1 MVPTMSAFSREQV
14 TQLSQSQS
22 EPKWALEKRLEA
34 FAAIENLPLP
44 KLEKTNIDRWNFSQF
59 QLHQVDATFS
69 QPDQLPDEVNR
80 LFLEDHSNILVQKN
94 DAVVY
99 QTQKTLQQGVIFT
112 SFANAFQQ
120 HETLLKK
127 YLFQQETAHR
137 ISAIH
142 QTFMQGGVFVYV
154 PRNVTVELPLQTV
167 FWLAGEEAAMF
178 PHILVVAEENS
189 RVEIVANFLDT
200 DASAALSNS
209 VIETYVGQGAKVQ
222 IATVSQFG
230 DSVVDVM
237 DRFAQVGRDG
247 DMEWIVADL
256 SDGRIISKSTTN
268 LEGTGGHV
276 DVKSVAFGANEMR
289 SNITSE
295 IFHFGTHTTSDIQ
308 ARSVMKDKATSILN
322 SITKIEKGASK
333 SDGQQ
338 TGKVLMLDPEA
349 RGDANPILLIDE
361 NDVTAGHAASVGRI
375 DPLTLFYLMSRGISK
390 NEASKLIIRGFL
402 DTVIA
407 DIPSAALRASI
418 HETIEG
424 KFTS

>member
-1 MVPTMSAFSREQV
+1 MSVFSREQI
-14 TQLSQSQS
+14 TQLSQSQN

-34 FAAIENLPLP
+34 FSAIDSLPLP
-44 KLEKTNIDRWNFSQF
+44 KLEKTNIDRWNFSEF
-59 QLHQVDATFS
+59 QLYQASEKFE
-69 QPDQLPDEVNR
+69 QAEELPDAVSR
-80 LFLEDHSNILVQKN
+80 LILEESNVLVQKN
-94 DAVVY
+94 DAAVY
-99 QTQKTLQQGVIFT
+99 QTEKALDQGVIFT
-112 SFANAFQQ
+112 SLQTAYKQ

-127 YLFQQETAHR
+127 YLFRQDTTDRVA
-137 ISAIH
+137 AIH
-142 QTFMQGGVFVYV
+142 QAFTQGGAFIYV
-154 PRNVTVELPLQTV
+154 PRNVSIKLPLQAV
-167 FWLAGEEAAMF
+167 FWLDGKNAGMF
-178 PHILVVAEENS
+178 PHVLIVAEENS
-189 RVEIVANFLDT
+189 RVEIVTNFLST
-200 DASAALSNS
+200 SSDAAVSNS
-209 VIETYVGQGAKVQ
+209 VIEAFVGHGAKVQ
-222 IATVSQFG
+222 VATVSHFG
-230 DSVVDVM
+230 NTVVDVM
-237 DRFAQVGRDG
+237 NRFATVGRDG

-268 LEGTGGHV
+268 LKETGGHV
-276 DVKSVAFGANEMR
+276 DVKSVAFGAGEMR

-295 IFHFGTHTTSDIQ
+295 ILHFGTHTTSDIQ
-308 ARSVMKDKATSILN
+308 ARSVMKDKATSIIN

-390 NEASKLIIRGFL
+390 EEASKLIIRGFL
-402 DTVIA
+402 DTIIA
-407 DIPSAALRASI
+407 DIPSAPLRESI